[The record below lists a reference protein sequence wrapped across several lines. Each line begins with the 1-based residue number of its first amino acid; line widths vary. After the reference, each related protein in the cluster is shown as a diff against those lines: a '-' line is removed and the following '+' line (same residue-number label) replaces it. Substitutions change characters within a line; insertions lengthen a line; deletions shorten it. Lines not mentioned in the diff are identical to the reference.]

1 MLSNYW
7 CGAEIVGGRLKLD
20 EKLAFKASM
29 RRMKPGRVVV
39 KVEQPATKRTL
50 DQNAYW
56 HAVPFP
62 ILAEH
67 FGDSVE
73 GVKYDLM
80 GEKWGWRPSPLNPD
94 RMVPVKP
101 STSSMTIEE
110 GVEFTEWLLA
120 WAATEHGVLIP
131 LPSEYSA

>member
-1 MLSNYW
+1 MDHKL
-7 CGAEIVGGRLKLD
+7 VLD
-20 EKLAFKASM
+20 EPDAFKVAMWRM
-29 RRMKPGRVVV
+29 REGRVVV
-39 KVEQPATKRTL
+39 RIERPASKRTL
-50 DQNAYW
+50 DQNAYL

-73 GVKYDLM
+73 GVKLDLM
-80 GEKWGWRPSPLNPD
+80 GEKWGWKPSPLDPS

-110 GVEFTEWLLA
+110 CAEFIDWLIP
-120 WAATEHGVLIP
+120 WAAQEHGVLIP
-131 LPSEYSA
+131 LPREFVLDGEISA

>member
-7 CGAEIVGGRLKLD
+7 CGAEIVGGKLRLD
-20 EKLAFKASM
+20 EKLAFKAAM
-29 RRMKPGRVVV
+29 RKLKPGRVVV

-50 DQNAYW
+50 DQNAYL

-73 GVKYDLM
+73 GVKLDLM
-80 GEKWGWRPSPLNPD
+80 GEKWGWKPSPLDPN
-94 RMVPVKP
+94 RMVPVQP
-101 STSSMTIEE
+101 STSKMT
-110 GVEFTEWLLA
+110 VEQCTEFIDWLIP

-131 LPSEYSA
+131 LPSEYHV

>member
-7 CGAEIVGGRLKLD
+7 CGARIENHRLVLD
-20 EKLAFKASM
+20 EPLAFKTAM
-29 RRMKPGRVVV
+29 WRMKEGRVVI
-39 KVEQPATKRTL
+39 KVEVPASKRTL
-50 DQNAYW
+50 DQNAYL

-73 GVKYDLM
+73 GVKLDLM
-80 GEKWGWRPSPLNPD
+80 GEKWGWKPSPLDPH

-101 STSSMTIEE
+101 STASMTIEE
-110 GVEFTEWLLA
+110 CTEFIDWLIP

-131 LPSEYSA
+131 LPSEYAA

>member
-1 MLSNYW
+1 MLANYW
-7 CGAEIVGGRLKLD
+7 CGAEIKDHRLVLD
-20 EKLAFKASM
+20 EPLAFKTAM
-29 RRMKPGRVVV
+29 WRLKEGRYVV
-39 KVEQPATKRTL
+39 KIEQPATKRTL
-50 DQNAYW
+50 DQNAYL

-73 GVKYDLM
+73 GVKLDLM
-80 GEKWGWRPSPLNPD
+80 GEKWGWKPSPLDPN

-101 STSSMTIEE
+101 STASMTIAECT
-110 GVEFTEWLLA
+110 EFIDWLIP

-131 LPSEYSA
+131 LPSEYAA

>member
-7 CGAEIVGGRLKLD
+7 CQGEIRNGRLV
-20 EKLAFKASM
+20 LALPLPFRAAM
-29 RRMKPGRVVV
+29 RRMKPGPVVV
-39 KVEQPATKRTL
+39 TVEQPKTKRTL

-67 FGDSVE
+67 FGCSVE
-73 GVKYDLM
+73 DLKYDLM
-80 GEKWGWRPSPLNPD
+80 GEKWGWKPSPLNPH
-94 RMVPVKP
+94 RMVPVRP
-101 STSSMTIEE
+101 HTSEMSIEE
-110 GVEFTEWLLA
+110 GVEFTEWLIA

-131 LPSEYSA
+131 LPKEYAA

>member
-1 MLSNYW
+1 MLKNYM
-7 CGAEIVGGRLKLD
+7 CGGRIENHRLKLT
-20 EKLAFKASM
+20 EERAFRVAM
-29 RRMKPGRVVV
+29 WRFPDGPVVV
-39 KVEQPATKRTL
+39 KVEQPATKRSL
-50 DQNAYW
+50 DQNAYL

-73 GVKYDLM
+73 GVKLDLM
-80 GEKWGWRPSPLNPD
+80 GEKWGWKPSPLDPT

-101 STSSMTIEE
+101 STASMTVEE
-110 GVEFTEWLLA
+110 CTEFIDWLIP

-131 LPSEYSA
+131 LPSEYAA

>member
-7 CGAEIVGGRLKLD
+7 CGARIVDHKLVLN
-20 EKLAFKASM
+20 EPNAFKTAIW
-29 RRMKPGRVVV
+29 RMKDGPVVI
-39 KVEQPATKRTL
+39 KIERPASKRTV
-50 DQNAYW
+50 DQNAYL

-73 GVKYDLM
+73 GVKLDLM
-80 GEKWGWRPSPLNPD
+80 GEKWGWKPSAVDPS
-94 RMVPVKP
+94 RMVPVRP
-101 STSSMTIEE
+101 STSSMTVEE
-110 GVEFTEWLLA
+110 CTEFIEWLIP

-131 LPSEYSA
+131 LPNEYAA